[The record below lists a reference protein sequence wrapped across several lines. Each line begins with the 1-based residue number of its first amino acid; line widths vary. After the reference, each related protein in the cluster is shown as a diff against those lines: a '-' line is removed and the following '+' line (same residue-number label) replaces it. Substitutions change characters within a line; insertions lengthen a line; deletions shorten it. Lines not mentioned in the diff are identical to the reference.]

1 MFKVDLHKTLGLDTS
16 SHFQVVMKYSNNALR
31 IFLNFRHLQMLS
43 ETSDHKEDLLWTALP
58 EELPV
63 TNLVSGLMCVT
74 LE

>member
-1 MFKVDLHKTLGLDTS
+1 
-16 SHFQVVMKYSNNALR
+16 
-31 IFLNFRHLQMLS
+31 MLS
-43 ETSDHKEDLLWTALP
+43 ETSDHKEDFWWAALP